1 MFQRGL
7 SGTKNGGIL
16 SIHASLA
23 DSLRRQESPSPEDW
37 EATFRNMALFDLAAD
52 VELGFFLSY
61 YRNFAIPSIAATLHA
76 NGEIQQRPMK
86 RSYDT
91 AIVIYE
97 LIATGLDSDRGREMI
112 SLLNHVHRNVPGS
125 KDDFL
130 YVLLTLLVVPIRWTQ
145 EHAWRQPTTAELAAA
160 SRFFTE
166 LGSRMNIH
174 RIPATYA
181 EAEQFFDGYEATHVA
196 PSPEGQQLMDATVQ
210 VFQGR
215 LPRPLRPF
223 ARQIISA
230 MLDHSLP
237 LRLAQG
243 AGPWAGIQ
251 WIDAGRAAGAYGN
264 DLAANCVGNGD
275 PFTLGIG
282 GDRCLPPKR
291 YGSSHQRFT
300 AHGLPGPHRANDN
313 DGRAADNALVVEDPW
328 IVGKRSRAE
337 DICADVSPFMAQS
350 GFGDKWVGRRESHGG
365 GAVRCRPEAVR
376 TAQGIW
382 LSAPPVAAALR
393 PVQSGTEVLPQGLKQ
408 SGSAFGLDLE
418 SGSFVVASPLG
429 A

>member
-7 SGTKNGGIL
+7 SGTKNGGTL

-23 DSLRRQESPSPEDW
+23 DSLRRQETALPDDW

-52 VELGFFLSY
+52 MELGFFLSY
-61 YRNFAIPSIAATLHA
+61 YRNFAIPSIAATLHT

-97 LIATGLDSDRGREMI
+97 LIASGLDSDRGREMI

-145 EHAWRQPTTAELAAA
+145 QHAWRQPTTAELAAA

-166 LGSRMNIH
+166 LGSRMNIDAM
-174 RIPATYA
+174 PGTYA

-223 ARQIISA
+223 AGQIISA
-230 MLDHSLP
+230 MLDDGRLVSALGLP
-237 LRLAQG
+237 RATWLSRTALKGGLAIRNAIRRRRPLEQK
-243 AGPWAGIQ
+243 PH
-251 WIDAGRAAGAYGN
+251 
-264 DLAANCVGNGD
+264 
-275 PFTLGIG
+275 FTPG
-282 GDRCLPPKR
+282 KA
-291 YGSSHQRFT
+291 GSSLYPNGYSLGQI
-300 AHGLPGPHRANDN
+300 GPIN
-313 DGRAADNALVVEDPW
+313 VPP
-328 IVGKRSRAE
+328 
-337 DICADVSPFMAQS
+337 SPA
-350 GFGDKWVGRRESHGG
+350 
-365 GAVRCRPEAVR
+365 R
-376 TAQGIW
+376 TGNE
-382 LSAPPVAAALR
+382 LS
-393 PVQSGTEVLPQGLKQ
+393 
-408 SGSAFGLDLE
+408 
-418 SGSFVVASPLG
+418 
-429 A
+429 